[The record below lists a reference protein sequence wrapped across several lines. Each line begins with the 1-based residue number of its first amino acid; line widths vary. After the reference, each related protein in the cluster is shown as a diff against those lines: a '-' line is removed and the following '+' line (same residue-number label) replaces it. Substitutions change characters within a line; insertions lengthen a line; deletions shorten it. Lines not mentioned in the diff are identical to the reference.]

1 MNFVDELNCTTV
13 LEAIKKEKERIK
25 NELDNK
31 SKIQMLNLKII
42 YLDCLGDDYV
52 EVNPNE
58 GAFWTNLFAN
68 FFLCFEKTNKSNIT
82 HDDMLFFVS
91 KIDSEN
97 VNFLNH
103 Q

>member
-42 YLDCLGDDYV
+42 YLDC
-52 EVNPNE
+52 
-58 GAFWTNLFAN
+58 
-68 FFLCFEKTNKSNIT
+68 
-82 HDDMLFFVS
+82 
-91 KIDSEN
+91 
-97 VNFLNH
+97 
-103 Q
+103 